1 MWVWWNHTFAFT
13 RHGQGLPRRLS
24 GKVST
29 CQCRSHWRH
38 GLDPWVGKIPWR
50 RKWQPTSVFLSGSAH
65 RQRSLV
71 AYTSVGVAKSQ
82 TRLNTH
88 AGTAKPLFTTAAAS
102 SFIVPSA
109 VGMNLFPSIFA
120 VTFFRFLLNTC
131 NYFAILTTSEMKHLC
146 ILPLNCFS
154 YVLCVYILS
163 FFACF
168 WLLAFSFFL
177 ICKCSLCIL
186 LFT

>member
-1 MWVWWNHTFAFT
+1 MATHPSILV
-13 RHGQGLPRRLS
+13 R
-24 GKVST
+24 
-29 CQCRSHWRH
+29 
-38 GLDPWVGKIPWR
+38 KI
-50 RKWQPTSVFLSGSAH
+50 
-65 RQRSLV
+65 
-71 AYTSVGVAKSQ
+71 SQ
-82 TRLNTH
+82 TEEPGGLQSVRVTESQTQLGTR
-88 AGTAKPLFTTAAAS
+88 AGSAKPLLTVAAAS

-109 VGMNLFPSIFA
+109 VDMNLFPSIFA

-131 NYFAILTTSEMKHLC
+131 NYFAILTTSEMKHLFM
-146 ILPLNCFS
+146 ILPLNCFF

-186 LFT
+186 LFI